1 MQIANYKL
9 QTAKCKLQ
17 TAKGKLQKA
26 KMQIFLPTIH
36 LAFTI
41 PLTWGR
47 SKMQMQAKRRWVIRF
62 QAKFTEDEIFAQP
75 QRLLCK
81 MTHGQYCVAWALLSK
96 MALSYFAIQTWCHHN
111 MQTIMHYFHL
121 LPSLQIN
128 KWGGGHTKMEPTFR
142 ILIIIFC
149 EMVRNCKM
157 WIINCTLAD
166 IINPEKNYY
175 IKFNT

>member
-1 MQIANYKL
+1 MQSSNCKLQIASYKLLIANCKLQIANYKL
-9 QTAKCKLQ
+9 QIVNC
-17 TAKGKLQKA
+17 KLQKA
-26 KMQIFLPTIH
+26 KQQIFLPTIH

-47 SKMQMQAKRRWVIRF
+47 SKMQMQAKKGWVIRF

-81 MTHGQYCVAWALLSK
+81 MTHGQDCVAWALLSK
-96 MALSYFAIQTWCHHN
+96 IALSYFAIQTWCHHN
-111 MQTIMHYFHL
+111 MQTIMHYLHL

-142 ILIIIFC
+142 ILIFIYW
-149 EMVRNCKM
+149 EMVCNR
-157 WIINCTLAD
+157 
-166 IINPEKNYY
+166 KNVDNQLH
-175 IKFNT
+175 IS